1 MPADELWEEELLREF
16 ELRVMDEVATRVER
30 EQALAG
36 RKNAVSRGASPA
48 VCTALSSLDDAM
60 PDSTSGQAPR
70 RPARVGGDRGTQRAP
85 VPRLADAHHVAA
97 RAPRGP
103 LDPHRGRRQPNR
115 RQLCA
120 GDDSRAHPRSLDRG
134 RLGQPLEWEDYDLLQ
149 QGCSRGQDGH
159 GRLARCGL
167 VELRG
172 ESSRSQGA
180 IDHTDSAMSFAHL
193 RQGDFLPGASWYEET
208 DRSVTRDAGETLAR
222 VCSRDEGA
230 RPLLDEKG
238 PVSRAFLFVGGA

>member
-1 MPADELWEEELLREF
+1 MSSGKRNSCASSSCESWTKLPHASS
-16 ELRVMDEVATRVER
+16 
-30 EQALAG
+30 
-36 RKNAVSRGASPA
+36 VSRRSRDERTRFLGALRPPFA
-48 VCTALSSLDDAM
+48 RRSLHYDAM